1 MCIRDSAHTDPYT
14 GVDFNLGFEVCHYT
28 LDLTYR
34 VEPNLLH
41 GEAIL
46 AIRADEDLASLTL
59 DLGGAMVARRV
70 TAKGAP
76 RVAKFRQSSGK
87 LRLRFA
93 EEIAAGTEFELVI
106 RYGGSP
112 RPIRTTWGEIGWEET
127 ESGSLWPASPMA
139 RRAGSPAT
147 IRLLPRHSMTSSL
160 RPMIP
165 SSWYLMVTLSPAGRA
180 VPPRAGTTAPASPWP
195 PIWRRCR

>member
-1 MCIRDSAHTDPYT
+1 M
-14 GVDFNLGFEVCHYT
+14 
-28 LDLTYR
+28 
-34 VEPNLLH
+34 
-41 GEAIL
+41 
-46 AIRADEDLASLTL
+46 AIRADENLTSLTL

-127 ESGSLWPASPMA
+127 ESGSLVASQPNGA
-139 RRAGSPAT
+139 PSWFPCDDTPSEKAHYDIIITADD
-147 IRLLPRHSMTSSL
+147 
-160 RPMIP
+160 P
-165 SSWYLMVTLSPAGRA
+165 SSWYPMVTSSPAGRA
-180 VPPRAGTTAPASPWP
+180 APPRGGTTAPASPWP

>member
-1 MCIRDSAHTDPYT
+1 MKLLPTALSRTHTDPYT
-14 GVDFNLGFEVCHYT
+14 GVDFNLGFEVSHYT

-41 GEAIL
+41 GEAVL
-46 AIRADEDLASLTL
+46 TIRATADLTSLTL

-93 EEIAAGTEFELVI
+93 AEIAAGTEFDLVI

-127 ESGSLWPASPMA
+127 EAGSLGASQPNGA
-139 RRAGSPAT
+139 PSWFPCDDTPSEKALYDIIITADDPF
-147 IRLLPRHSMTSSL
+147 IVVSL
-160 RPMIP
+160 SLIH
-165 SSWYLMVTLSPAGRA
+165 
-180 VPPRAGTTAPASPWP
+180 
-195 PIWRRCR
+195 I